1 MTRNMRHIWNMDRPT
16 FATMTS
22 PGYVMECIYMASCAQ
37 GNSTKEAIS
46 FAVRWARDAGV
57 EKHLAVEWANTMVNN
72 FGIVE
77 LFYE

>member
-1 MTRNMRHIWNMDRPT
+1 
-16 FATMTS
+16 
-22 PGYVMECIYMASCAQ
+22 MASCAQ